1 VVVEAVQH
9 YVTMVNGL
17 SKMTRAKAMSTARML
32 LVQAGLDD
40 VAADAQERV
49 SKLAEEIL
57 QASKANRQLIEHVV
71 TAEVDKAA
79 SRWGFVRAEELDELR
94 REITELRLAMAYE
107 AANASTQASESL
119 ARDAGEQLS
128 SQAADQTI
136 PLDDNPSARKAP
148 ARKPSARKSSADESA
163 NEGSSES
170 RSTAKKAT
178 AKKATAKKATAKKS
192 PVRKSAG
199 ANANSETDPA
209 TAPRAAKKS
218 TKKAASKAT
227 GTDR

>member
-17 SKMTRAKAMSTARML
+17 SKMTRAKALSTARML
-32 LVQAGLDD
+32 LVQAGLDE

-57 QASKANRQLIEHVV
+57 QASKANRELIEHVV
-71 TAEVDKAA
+71 GAEVDKAA
-79 SRWGFVRAEELDELR
+79 SRWGFVRAEELDQLR

-107 AANASTQASESL
+107 AANASTQASESQ

-128 SQAADQTI
+128 SQATQQTI
-136 PLDDNPSARKAP
+136 PLDDNPPARKAP
-148 ARKPSARKSSADESA
+148 ARKKA
-163 NEGSSES
+163 
-170 RSTAKKAT
+170 TAKKAT

-192 PVRKSAG
+192 PARKSAG
-199 ANANSETDPA
+199 ANANSGTDPA
-209 TAPRAAKKS
+209 TAPRPAKKS

>member
-17 SKMTRAKAMSTARML
+17 SKMTRAKALSTARML
-32 LVQAGLDD
+32 LVQAGLDE

-49 SKLAEEIL
+49 TKLAEEIL
-57 QASKANRQLIEHVV
+57 QASKANRELIEHVV

-79 SRWGFVRAEELDELR
+79 SRWGFVRAEELDQLR

-107 AANASTQASESL
+107 AANASTQASESQ

-128 SQAADQTI
+128 SQATQQTI
-136 PLDDNPSARKAP
+136 PLDDNPPAREAP
-148 ARKPSARKSSADESA
+148 AR
-163 NEGSSES
+163 
-170 RSTAKKAT
+170 KKAT
-178 AKKATAKKATAKKS
+178 AKKATAKKATATKA
-192 PVRKSAG
+192 PARKSAG
-199 ANANSETDPA
+199 ANANSGTDPA
-209 TAPRAAKKS
+209 TAPRPAKKS